1 MNISRSHNFK
11 TLEVRNMNS
20 LQRNIG
26 RWIAG
31 ICSAVVLMTVPALV
45 QAQDAANP
53 SSPDFVSR
61 AEYDKLKA
69 EHEAMKKELDVLK
82 TAVRQM
88 AAGTVA
94 EAPRKKTA
102 PPPAEGP

>member
-1 MNISRSHNFK
+1 MNISRGHNFR

-20 LQRNIG
+20 LQRDIG

-31 ICSAVVLMTVPALV
+31 SCLAVVLMTVPVLV

-53 SSPDFVSR
+53 SSPNYVSR

-69 EHEAMKKELDVLK
+69 EHESMKQELEALK
-82 TAVRQM
+82 ATVRQM

-94 EAPRKKTA
+94 EAPRKKTV
-102 PPPAEGP
+102 PP